1 MLKEKFPDKN
11 MTDNDSEYYSP
22 KYFKLI
28 KHPITGEEAYEFLEK
43 NKYNSNYWS
52 DRDKGNWDH
61 MPKIYDDECE
71 PFY

>member
-1 MLKEKFPDKN
+1 
-11 MTDNDSEYYSP
+11 MTDNDSDYYSP

-28 KHPITGEEAYEFLEK
+28 NHPITGEEAYEFLEK
-43 NKYNSNYWS
+43 NKNNSNYWL